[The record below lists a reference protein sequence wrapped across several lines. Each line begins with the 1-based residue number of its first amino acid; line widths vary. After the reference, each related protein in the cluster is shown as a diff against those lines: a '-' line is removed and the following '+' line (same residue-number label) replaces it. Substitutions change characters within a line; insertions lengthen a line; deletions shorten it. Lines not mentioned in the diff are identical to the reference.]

1 MRIAITGRFENSYFS
16 GAITQVAIALSRAL
30 TTGGHTVELLAP
42 PKEVLWFIDC
52 KEHAASVP
60 IRKNYNLSDITTPYD
75 VLVEVVWNVSA
86 QDRPKVAKKT
96 ILFAHY
102 PPLFHDLE
110 SSVYQFNPAKRE
122 FTNLH
127 GIWTWDHYQAD
138 DIRYLEFLSGVKV
151 SKLPF
156 VWDSQPLDI
165 YEKESNLP
173 PWSESAKEIECKLPS
188 GAPSTLAW
196 CLRITESNMSNSSSA
211 VIPIN
216 IVSAIRG
223 QGDNVRWTV
232 HNGDGIAQSDF
243 LKSNIIKNCNLGTDI
258 SGSFVGRLRLP
269 DLRRDKS
276 VLIAHQRWRPLKAT
290 LLDALYLG
298 IPMIH
303 NCQVARAMGGS
314 YYYELNQIQD
324 AQEAWIRLKTDAE
337 SEKGFFH
344 PNAATIRKKALQGR
358 FGPTTPSIQEALQAA
373 IKQVE
378 TAVPV
383 VRALSMPTST
393 LRIAFV
399 DMAESKFFYDLLIW
413 AGAHHNFTV
422 EITKTNPNLIVYGAS
437 GTEHQTEAW
446 KSIPKIFYTGENI
459 PARNDY
465 NTLLNIG
472 FMYPKQGGTPYI
484 RVPSWM
490 LQIDWFR
497 TDPSKVQLDKCL
509 TATPSKWDRFCSF
522 VETDPGNPLRNAA
535 FQIINQYKPVEAGGS
550 LFCNRVNGP
559 IEEHTEVIYYKNSKF
574 VLAFENASS
583 PGYCTEKLFHAKV
596 AGAIPIYWGDPLV
609 TNDFEEE
616 GFFHAGKCGNG
627 EDLIKQVKELDM
639 DEVRC
644 KAMQAIPALSDKKYK
659 ECTATIGILVKAICA
674 IGLRRDI
681 TVKEED
687 WATFASAPAPA
698 PAPASAPDSTP
709 APASTPSAIPPSLTI
724 KPLPQKR
731 CVVTAANAKYMDS
744 AKMLLDSIKDVP
756 KILYIWSDVSKEST
770 ASFTDVEVRLLPT
783 ESEPWNDFWN
793 PQHFAWKLWVLQD
806 AGKKLESGTHLLYF
820 DAGVYVISSLS
831 AIWNQIEEQDIFL
844 LDDDEQINERWCHPD
859 FCKSMSTTPSELKE
873 NQLWAGTCGYK
884 VGSHYQTKLFEAAL
898 QIAKTQST
906 TIIGHKW
913 KPYGGP
919 CLGHRHDQSILS
931 ILSSRC
937 KAPRLP
943 LRDFY
948 CDHSLRRAQAWGTP
962 LYVHRGQFKSFV
974 PVTNG
979 IGELFVIN
987 ADKDIE
993 QLAKFKQYH
1002 STLYKHVYKWRGTD
1016 SSTLSLTSSL
1026 ARLFRDNNFQWNK
1039 AAIASAMSHLG
1050 LWERCANDLYGQ
1062 PYLILEDTVQ
1072 LCSDWES
1079 RWNQAAAS
1087 LPAEAEIVHL
1097 GSTLLCMT
1105 DSVNSYF
1112 RKRTGGTIIPSAYLL
1127 TQKGARSL
1135 ITSIQQKGFHTTL
1148 EALLCEQSLYCI
1160 NTPLTSSSHDVK
1172 ISTIAFTDMWP
1183 GFNYNTNFIMDS
1195 LREHTS
1201 TPLQGKNYID
1211 CVSPPSVVIIG
1222 PYSDTWKSLPD
1233 SLPKVFFTA
1242 ENWNVPSDP
1251 RISLYLT
1258 PSKIEDATHM
1268 RLPTWMTFIDWY
1280 SESTTLPEQS
1290 TDNPIRLPVHFAKT
1304 VPPLQERSQFCG
1316 FVVSNPVCKLRND
1329 TFQVIN
1335 NYKRVNS
1342 GGALY
1347 NNIGGQLALLYP
1359 GGGCGDLSK
1368 HQFFKQHKF
1377 TISFENSQA
1386 PGYITEKVLHSKMA
1400 GCIPLYWGDK
1410 DTDTDFAPNSIV
1422 NVSHITRPEDVLE
1435 VLKQLEQ
1442 DPVHCHQIA
1451 TTPILNEASYQNALQ
1466 IMKTMSERILS
1477 LCNQSSPAKIAK
1489 TFVINLDTRQDRWK
1503 SLMDAEPSLQSYAT
1517 RISAVNGKT
1526 LTMNSMIYNLFHMN
1540 QFQWKKSIIGC
1551 NLSHISVWSQI
1562 TKEEGDYFLVLE
1574 DDARFAP
1581 NWMETWKSYA
1591 KDIPA
1596 DADLLYLG
1604 GILPPNKPALP
1615 SVLEPVNAHWAT
1627 IKPNTLFSQTPV
1639 SLFHFCA
1646 YSYILRKSGAK
1657 KLMTYLTQSDMKS
1670 FTVSDH
1676 LLGHPSIGLKKY
1688 IATPLLTHCFQDSDP
1703 VYQQS
1708 HFNDLQRQDTFD
1720 SDIWNNKECFT
1731 ESELMPYRDC
1741 FSSEEIVTHL
1751 AAFLQPMIAAAA
1763 HEAGDGS
1770 SSLPVS
1776 GADGKAA
1783 TPVITSTVLSAVE
1796 PALGLSVY
1804 TIPGTGLDCEKQWL
1818 EDMFQSILS
1827 VKPIQAILPKNSI
1840 LLMQR
1845 TPPTFQQGK
1854 YKEILDL
1861 QESNSIILLHI
1872 SDENGQ
1878 DPILLYNHPSVK
1890 HVIRNYYRKDCIDLS
1905 KVTVLPLGYGTKASS
1920 STPTF
1925 TERSLMWSFA
1935 GSIDRPGRI
1944 EALSTMEAL
1953 TPFEKQTK
1961 STFGDPSPLKGSAYT
1976 DQLLRSK
1983 FIPAFKGFWS
1993 LESFRLYEALEAGC
2007 IPLYVPSEGSSG
2019 DEYTTVLGKSP
2030 ILAIPSWTQAP
2041 KLLEQLSKNAA
2052 VMEQHRQ
2059 DLQTWWK
2066 EKKQSLQ
2073 MTLSKV
2079 LST

>member
-16 GAITQVAIALSRAL
+16 GATTQVAIGLARAL
-30 TTGGHTVELLAP
+30 VTAGHSVELLAP
-42 PKEVLWFIDC
+42 PKEALWFIDC
-52 KEHAASVP
+52 KEHEASVP
-60 IRKNYNLSDITTPYD
+60 TRKNYNLSEIANPYD
-75 VLVEVVWNVSA
+75 LLIEVVWNIGA

-102 PPLFHDLE
+102 PPLFHDME
-110 SSVYQFNPAKRE
+110 SSVYQFNPAKRD
-122 FTNLH
+122 FTNVH
-127 GIWTWDHYQAD
+127 GMWTWDHYQPED
-138 DIRYLEFLSGVKV
+138 VRYLEFLSGLKV
-151 SKLPF
+151 SKLSF
-156 VWDSQPLDI
+156 IWDCQPLDI
-165 YEKESNLP
+165 YEKEANLP
-173 PWSESAKEIECKLPS
+173 PWSESAKEIERKLPS
-188 GAPSTLAW
+188 EAPSTLAW

-211 VIPIN
+211 VLPIN

-223 QGDNVRWTV
+223 GGDTVRWMV

-258 SGSFVGRLRLP
+258 SGCFVGRLRLP
-269 DLRRDKS
+269 DMRRDKT
-276 VLIAHQRWRPLKAT
+276 VLVAHQRWRPLKAT

-303 NCQVARAMGGS
+303 NCQIAKSMGGS

-324 AQEAWIRLKTDAE
+324 AQEAWIRLKADAE
-337 SEKGFFH
+337 SGKGFFH
-344 PNAATIRKKALQGR
+344 PTAANVRKKALQGR
-358 FGPTTPSIQEALQAA
+358 FGPTSAIVQDALQAA

-378 TAVPV
+378 TYVPV
-383 VRALSMPTST
+383 VRAPST
-393 LRIAFV
+393 PSSRLKIAFV
-399 DMAESKFFYDLLIW
+399 DMADSTFFYNLLSW
-413 AGAHHNFTV
+413 AGANHNFTV
-422 EITKTNPNLIVYGAS
+422 EVTKTDPNLIIYGS
-437 GTEHQTEAW
+437 TGTEHQAESW
-446 KSIPKIFYTGENI
+446 KSIPKIFYTGENT
-459 PARNDY
+459 PAQNDY
-465 NTLLNIG
+465 NTLLNLG
-472 FMYPKQGGTPYI
+472 CMYPKQGGTPYI

-497 TDPSKVQLDKCL
+497 KDPSKIQIEDCII
-509 TATPSKWDRFCSF
+509 ARPSKWDRFASF

-535 FQIINQYKPVEAGGS
+535 FQIINQYKPVEAAGP
-550 LFCNRVNGP
+550 LFCNRASGP
-559 IEEHTEVIYYKNSKF
+559 IEESSKVEYYRSSKF

-596 AGAIPIYWGDPLV
+596 AGAIPIYWGDPVV

-627 EDLIKQVKELDM
+627 EDLVKQLKELDL
-639 DEVRC
+639 DESRC
-644 KAMQAIPALSDKKYK
+644 KKMQAVPALSAKKRK
-659 ECTATIGILVKAICA
+659 ECTATMGILAKAICA

-681 TVKEED
+681 TVKEEEWD
-687 WATFASAPAPA
+687 ISATPTFTTV
-698 PAPASAPDSTP
+698 STSV
-709 APASTPSAIPPSLTI
+709 STLVATPPSLTI
-724 KPLPQKR
+724 KPFPQKQ
-731 CVVTAANAKYMDS
+731 CFVTAANAKYIDS
-744 AKMLLDSIKDVP
+744 AKMLLDCIKDIP
-756 KILYIWSDVSKEST
+756 KVLYVWSDVPKEST
-770 ASFTDVEVRLLPT
+770 ASLTDVDVRILPT
-783 ESEPWNDFWN
+783 EEPWAGFWE
-793 PQHFAWKLWVLQD
+793 PQHFAWKLWVLHD
-806 AGKKLESGTHLLYF
+806 AGTKAEVNTNILYL
-820 DAGVYVISSLS
+820 DAGVFLASSIDK
-831 AIWNQIEEQDIFL
+831 IWNQIEEQDVFL
-844 LDDDEQINERWCHPD
+844 LDDDEQTNERWCHPN
-859 FCKSMSTTPSELKE
+859 FCKAMSTTSSELNE
-873 NQLWAGTCGYK
+873 NQITAGLIGYK
-884 VGSHYQTKLFEAAL
+884 VGSRYQSELFEAAL
-898 QIAKTQST
+898 QIAKTQPD
-906 TIIGHKW
+906 TIKGDKW
-913 KPYGGP
+913 KPYTGV
-919 CLGHRHDQSILS
+919 CFGHRHDQSIVS

-962 LYVHRGQFKSFV
+962 LYVHRGQFKPFV
-974 PVTNG
+974 PFTTG
-979 IGELFVIN
+979 IGEVFLIN
-987 ADKDIE
+987 ADQDTE
-993 QLAKFKQYH
+993 QLAKFKQQH
-1002 STLYKHVYKWRGTD
+1002 SSLYKQVYKWRGTK
-1016 SSTLSLTSSL
+1016 SSTLSLNSSL
-1026 ARLFRDNNFQWNK
+1026 TRLFRDNDFQWNK
-1039 AAIASAMSHLG
+1039 ASMASAVNHLQ
-1050 LWERCANDLYGQ
+1050 LWEQCANNSHGQ
-1062 PYLILEDTVQ
+1062 PYLILEDTVH

-1079 RWNQAAAS
+1079 KWKQAVAS

-1097 GSTLLCMT
+1097 GSTVLCMT
-1105 DSVNSYF
+1105 DPVNSYF
-1112 RKRTGGTIIPSAYLL
+1112 RKRTGGTIVPSAYVL
-1127 TQKGARSL
+1127 TQKGARNL
-1135 ITSIQQKGFHTTL
+1135 IASIQQKGFYTTL
-1148 EALLCEQSLYCI
+1148 EALLCEQSLYCM
-1160 NTPLTSSSHDVK
+1160 TSPLTISPQDVQ
-1172 ISTIAFTDMWP
+1172 ISNQDITVAFTDMWP
-1183 GFNYNTNFIMDS
+1183 GFNYNTNFIMDA
-1195 LREHTS
+1195 LRQHTS
-1201 TPLQGKNYID
+1201 TPLQGKNYTD
-1211 CVSPPSVVIIG
+1211 CISPPSVVIIG
-1222 PYSDTWKSLPD
+1222 PYSESWKGLPA
-1233 SLPKVFFTA
+1233 SIPKVFFTA
-1242 ENWNVPSDP
+1242 ENWNVPNDP

-1258 PSKIEDATHM
+1258 PSKTEDATHM
-1268 RLPTWMTFIDWY
+1268 RLPTWMTFVDWY
-1280 SESTTLPEQS
+1280 SGSTTLPEQS

-1304 VPPLQERSQFCG
+1304 VPSTQERSQFCG

-1368 HQFFKQHKF
+1368 HHFFKQHKF

-1422 NVSHITRPEDVLE
+1422 NVSHMTQPEEVLE

-1442 DPVHCHQIA
+1442 DPTRCHQIA
-1451 TTPILNEASYQNALQ
+1451 TTPILNEASYQKALQ
-1466 IMKTMSERILS
+1466 ILKSMSERILS
-1477 LCNQSSPAKIAK
+1477 LCTIPSSPTAISK

-1503 SLMDAEPSLQSYAT
+1503 SLIDAEPSLQSYAT
-1517 RISAVNGKT
+1517 RVSAVNGKT
-1526 LTMNSMIYNLFHMN
+1526 LSMNPMIYNLFQMN

-1562 TKEEGDYFLVLE
+1562 ANEMGDYFLVLE

-1639 SLFHFCA
+1639 PLFHFCA

-1720 SDIWNNKECFT
+1720 SDIWNNKERFT
-1731 ESELMPYRDC
+1731 ELELMPYRES
-1741 FSSEEIVTHL
+1741 FSSEEVVTHL
-1751 AAFLQPMIAAAA
+1751 AAFMQPMVIPTVA
-1763 HEAGDGS
+1763 
-1770 SSLPVS
+1770 P
-1776 GADGKAA
+1776 
-1783 TPVITSTVLSAVE
+1783 PVITSTILSASE
-1796 PALGLSVY
+1796 PVIGRPVY

-1818 EDMFQSILS
+1818 EDMFQSSLS
-1827 VKPIQAILPKNSI
+1827 IKPIQSVLPTNSI
-1840 LLMQR
+1840 LLIQR

-1854 YKEILDL
+1854 YKEILDA
-1861 QESNSIILLHI
+1861 QTPKSIILLHI
-1872 SDENGQ
+1872 SDEDGQ
-1878 DPILLYNHPSVK
+1878 DPILIYNHPSVK
-1890 HVIRNYYRKDCIDLS
+1890 HVIRNYYRKDCINQS
-1905 KVTVLPLGYGTKASS
+1905 NITILPLGYSTKAHDAA
-1920 STPTF
+1920 PTF
-1925 TERSLMWSFA
+1925 YDRSLVWSFA
-1935 GSIDRPGRI
+1935 GSIDRPGRQ
-1944 EALSTMEAL
+1944 EALSAMEAL

-1961 STFGDPSPLKGSAYT
+1961 PTFGAPSPLKGSAYT
-1976 DQLLRSK
+1976 DQLLKSK

-2007 IPLYVPSEGSSG
+2007 IPLYVPSEGKQG
-2019 DEYTTVLGKSP
+2019 DEYTAVFGKSP
-2030 ILAIPSWTQAP
+2030 ILALPSWTQAP
-2041 KLLEQLSKNAA
+2041 KLLEQLSKNPS

-2073 MTLSKV
+2073 TTLSKI
-2079 LST
+2079 LSS

>member
-16 GAITQVAIALSRAL
+16 GATTQVAIALARAL
-30 TTGGHTVELLAP
+30 TTAGHNVELLAP
-42 PKEVLWFIDC
+42 PKEALWFIDC
-52 KEHAASVP
+52 KEHAANVP

-75 VLVEVVWNVSA
+75 ILVEVVWNVGA

-102 PPLFHDLE
+102 PPLFHDME
-110 SSVYQFNPAKRE
+110 SSVYQFNPTKRE

-127 GIWTWDHYQAD
+127 GIWTWDHYQPD

-173 PWSESAKEIECKLPS
+173 PWSESAKQIESKLPS

-211 VIPIN
+211 VLPIN

-223 QGDNVRWTV
+223 RGDNVRWMI

-243 LKSNIIKNCNLGTDI
+243 FKSNIIKNCNLGTDI

-269 DLRRDKS
+269 DMRRDKT
-276 VLIAHQRWRPLKAT
+276 VLVAHQRWRPLKAT

-303 NCQVARAMGGS
+303 NCQIAKSMGGS

-337 SEKGFFH
+337 SGKGFFH
-344 PNAATIRKKALQGR
+344 PNAAIIRKKTLQGR
-358 FGPTTPSIQEALQAA
+358 FGPTAPSIQEALQAA

-383 VRALSMPTST
+383 IRALSTPSSI

-399 DMAESKFFYDLLIW
+399 DMADSKFFYDLLTW

-422 EITKTNPNLIVYGAS
+422 EMTKTNPNLIVYGAS
-437 GTEHQTEAW
+437 GTEHQAESW
-446 KSIPKIFYTGENI
+446 KSIPKIFYTRENT
-459 PARNDY
+459 PVRNDY

-497 TDPSKVQLDKCL
+497 TDPSKVQLTDCL
-509 TATPSKWDRFCSF
+509 TANPSKWDRFCSF
-522 VETDPGNPLRNAA
+522 IETDPGNPLRNAA
-535 FQIINQYKPVEAGGS
+535 FQIINQYKPVEAAGP

-559 IEEHTEVIYYKNSKF
+559 IEEQSKVDYYKSSKF

-609 TNDFEEE
+609 TNDFEEA
-616 GFFHAGKCGNG
+616 GFFHAGTCGNG
-627 EDLIKQVKELDM
+627 EDLLKQLKELDA
-639 DEVRC
+639 DETRC
-644 KAMQAIPALSDKKYK
+644 KAMQAVPALSDKKHK
-659 ECTATIGILVKAICA
+659 ECTATMGMLVKAFCA

-687 WATFASAPAPA
+687 WSTFASAVVASVVAPLVAPA
-698 PAPASAPDSTP
+698 FTP
-709 APASTPSAIPPSLTI
+709 TTIPPSLTI
-724 KPLPQKR
+724 RPYPQKQ
-731 CVVTAANAKYMDS
+731 CFVTAANAKYIES
-744 AKMLLDSIKDVP
+744 AKMLLDSVKDIP
-756 KILYIWSDVSKEST
+756 KVLYVWSDVSKEST
-770 ASFTDVEVRLLPT
+770 ASLTDVDVRILPT
-783 ESEPWNDFWN
+783 SEEPWIGFWE
-793 PQHFAWKLWVLQD
+793 PQHFAWKLWVLHD
-806 AGKKLESGTHLLYF
+806 AGTKVEANTAILYL
-820 DAGVYVISSLS
+820 DAGVFLASSITK
-831 AIWNQIEEQDIFL
+831 IWNQIEEHNVFL
-844 LDDDEQINERWCHPD
+844 LNDDEQTNERWCHPD
-859 FCKSMSTTPSELKE
+859 FCKSMSTTSAELKE
-873 NQLWAGTCGYK
+873 NQITAGLIGYK
-884 VGSHYQTKLFEAAL
+884 VGSHYQSDLFEAAL
-898 QIAKTQST
+898 QIAKTQPN
-906 TIIGHKW
+906 TIQGHKW
-913 KPYGGP
+913 RPYSGV
-919 CLGHRHDQSILS
+919 CFGHRHDQSILS

-943 LRDFY
+943 LKDFY
-948 CDHSLRRAQAWGTP
+948 CDHSLKRAQAWGTP
-962 LYVHRGQFKSFV
+962 LYVHRGQFKPFV
-974 PVTNG
+974 PITTG
-979 IGELFVIN
+979 IGEVFVIN
-987 ADKDIE
+987 ADKDTE
-993 QLAKFKQYH
+993 QLAKFKQH
-1002 STLYKHVYKWRGTD
+1002 HPTLYKQVYKWRGMD
-1016 SSTLSLTSSL
+1016 ALTLSLTSSL

-1039 AAIASAMSHLG
+1039 AAIASAVSHLG
-1050 LWERCANDLYGQ
+1050 LWERCANDSYGQ

-1079 RWNQAAAS
+1079 KWNQAVAS

-1105 DSVNSYF
+1105 DPVNPYF
-1112 RKRTGGTIIPSAYLL
+1112 RKRTGGTIVPSAYLL

-1135 ITSIQQKGFHTTL
+1135 ITSIQQRGIYTTL

-1160 NTPLTSSSHDVK
+1160 NNPLTISTQNVK

-1195 LREHTS
+1195 LRQHTS

-1258 PSKIEDATHM
+1258 PSKTEDATHM
-1268 RLPTWMTFIDWY
+1268 RLPTWMMFIDWY
-1280 SESTTLPEQS
+1280 IESTALPEQS
-1290 TDNPIRLPVHFAKT
+1290 KDNPIRLPLYFAKT
-1304 VPPLQERSQFCG
+1304 VPSFQERSQFCG

-1422 NVSHITRPEDVLE
+1422 NVSHLTRAEDVLD

-1442 DPVHCHQIA
+1442 DPVRCHQIA
-1451 TTPILNEASYQNALQ
+1451 TTPILNEASHQKALQ
-1466 IMKTMSERILS
+1466 ILKTMSERILS

-1503 SLMDAEPSLQSYAT
+1503 SLIDAEPSLQSYAT
-1517 RISAVNGKT
+1517 RVSAVNGKT
-1526 LTMNSMIYNLFHMN
+1526 LTINSMIYNLFHMN

-1551 NLSHISVWSQI
+1551 NLSHISIWSQI
-1562 TKEEGDYFLVLE
+1562 VKEEGDYFLVLE
-1574 DDARFAP
+1574 DDVRFAP
-1581 NWMETWKSYA
+1581 NWMETWKAYA

-1615 SVLEPVNAHWAT
+1615 SVLEPVNAHLAT
-1627 IKPNTLFSQTPV
+1627 IKPNTLFSQTPIP
-1639 SLFHFCA
+1639 LFHFCT
-1646 YSYILRKSGAK
+1646 YSYIISK
-1657 KLMTYLTQSDMKS
+1657 KCAQKLL
-1670 FTVSDH
+1670 DH
-1676 LLGHPSIGLKKY
+1676 LRESEVKFPQVVDHFLGYHSMRMRTY
-1688 IATPLLTHCFQDSDP
+1688 VATSLLTHCFQDLDP
-1703 VYQQS
+1703 KYQQS

-1720 SDIWNNKECFT
+1720 SDIWNNKERFT
-1731 ESELMPYRDC
+1731 ELELLPYRESFPSD
-1741 FSSEEIVTHL
+1741 EVVTHL
-1751 AAFLQPMIAAAA
+1751 AAYMQPMIAA
-1763 HEAGDGS
+1763 
-1770 SSLPVS
+1770 
-1776 GADGKAA
+1776 
-1783 TPVITSTVLSAVE
+1783 SAVA
-1796 PALGLSVY
+1796 PVVDTSVTTGIPVY
-1804 TIPGTGLDCEKQWL
+1804 IIPGTGLDYEKQWL
-1818 EDMFQSILS
+1818 EDMFQSTLS
-1827 VKPIQAILPKNSI
+1827 VKSIQTVLPKNSI
-1840 LLMQR
+1840 LLIQR

-1854 YKEILDL
+1854 YKEILDA
-1861 QESNSIILLHI
+1861 QEPNSVILLHI

-1890 HVIRNYYRKDCIDLS
+1890 HVIRNYYRKDCADLS
-1905 KVTVLPLGYGTKASS
+1905 KVTILPLGYSTKAPIA
-1920 STPTF
+1920 TPTF
-1925 TERSLMWSFA
+1925 SDRSFVWSFA
-1935 GSIDRPGRI
+1935 GSIDRPGRQ
-1944 EALSTMEAL
+1944 EALSALEVL
-1953 TPFEKQTK
+1953 TPFEKETK
-1961 STFGDPSPLKGSAYT
+1961 LTFGDPSPLKGSAYT
-1976 DQLLRSK
+1976 DQLLKSK
-1983 FIPAFKGFWS
+1983 FIPAFRGFWS

-2007 IPLYVPSEGSSG
+2007 IPLYVPSEGTNG

-2030 ILAIPSWTQAP
+2030 ILALPSWTQAP
-2041 KLLEQLSKNAA
+2041 TLLEQLSKNAA

-2066 EKKQSLQ
+2066 EKKQSLRT
-2073 MTLSKV
+2073 TLSKV
-2079 LST
+2079 LSS